1 MGNITSSMPTPE
13 PPSPSGMNNKVAEPA
28 APADGGGDR
37 GFWDFNDS
45 VRGRR
50 CRSCTVC
57 YCRSPPVLK
66 RDPAATRL
74 PSPERPPE
82 KVLAAS
88 SRPEKKLNLGP
99 SRETAPISSTKRA
112 PPWAGAQNAADSAHT
127 RALLGTHLC
136 ARSDGEPKMWRGAA
150 QRGRAGQAFALG
162 ERDVTDGTTANPLAT
177 GCRGPQRMTRSPRRS
192 FSQGAARESGS
203 GPSANASPRF
213 KEPAA

>member
-1 MGNITSSMPTPE
+1 MLLCEWGHSQHVRLHAESPVR
-13 PPSPSGMNNKVAEPA
+13 PSWKM
-28 APADGGGDR
+28 
-37 GFWDFNDS
+37 
-45 VRGRR
+45 
-50 CRSCTVC
+50 
-57 YCRSPPVLK
+57 
-66 RDPAATRL
+66 ATRRL
-74 PSPERPPE
+74 DTHRFARPVRDRALSGE
-82 KVLAAS
+82 HECELSATRARLAMTPACDTGDVS
-88 SRPEKKLNLGP
+88 DGTEQRNSANFEHE
-99 SRETAPISSTKRA
+99 ET

-177 GCRGPQRMTRSPRRS
+177 GCRGPQRMTRLPRRS